1 MTKSPASFELESSL
15 NINSDNLFDIKG
27 STSMNQSF
35 SFMPVKSED
44 MNDMVWNSPP
54 FSSAVSMPP
63 PKVNQQPAY
72 TGAAGHYPWGYGYYG
87 YYGSWAGRPAPLVP
101 LLTSKSSLEQKL
113 SEDEKAE
120 KADMGVQGFA
130 SKLKSMVKLSL
141 QTLIRVKLVTE
152 QKSCSFFDSGRRIL
166 LRSPCS
172 LVKLGSSV

>member
-1 MTKSPASFELESSL
+1 
-15 NINSDNLFDIKG
+15 
-27 STSMNQSF
+27 MNQSF

-101 LLTSKSSLEQKL
+101 LLTSKSSLEQKP

-130 SKLKSMVKLSL
+130 SKLKSMEEALFADTDKSENGDRAEKL
-141 QTLIRVKLVTE
+141 Q
-152 QKSCSFFDSGRRIL
+152 L
-166 LRSPCS
+166 LRQWAKDIAQKPLQPSKTGKQCM
-172 LVKLGSSV
+172 KLK